1 MLPERKGKI
10 MPKVTYTSAGGSVNV
25 LEGNAG
31 DSVMEIAV
39 RNGLPG
45 IVADCGGSLACSTC
59 HVFVRD
65 EDLDGLAGMSEL
77 EDEMLDGTAEE
88 RRSNSRLSCQLKLED
103 GDHVYVE
110 TPESQ
115 V

>member
-1 MLPERKGKI
+1 
-10 MPKVTYTSAGGSVNV
+10 MPKVTYTSAGGDVSV
-25 LEGNAG
+25 LDGNAG

-59 HVFVRD
+59 HVFVRE
-65 EDLDGLAGMSEL
+65 EDLEGLPAMSEL

-88 RRSNSRLSCQLKLED
+88 RRCTSRLSCQLKLEED
-103 GDHVYVE
+103 VHVYVE

>member
-1 MLPERKGKI
+1 
-10 MPKVTYTSAGGSVNV
+10 MPKVTYTSADGDVSV

-39 RNGLPG
+39 RNGVPG

-59 HVFVRD
+59 HVYVR
-65 EDLDGLAGMSEL
+65 EDDLGLLPPL
-77 EDEMLDGTAEE
+77 EEMEDDMLDGTTSE
-88 RRSNSRLSCQLKLED
+88 RRANSRLSCQLTLSAED
-103 GDHVYVE
+103 NLHVE